1 MEISQT
7 FGATAFS
14 FSFETSSP
22 KVENSKNV
30 FASLLDKQME
40 AAEKETEDE
49 RPNRFADDLAE
60 IKEKGFSAYVR
71 DLEREKIEEIR
82 KEIMARMG
90 LTEEDLA
97 KLSPEQRAMIEDIIA
112 QEIKIR
118 LGASSLE
125 KNDYSESKDQSVET
139 VMAVIRPNFVF
150 VSMPEEP
157 GKNAYLSDHN
167 KQGTGNIFRPDTAG
181 SDGTLPLEAYS
192 LPGWMGDFIP
202 EHVKLDAQI
211 GQSYMASNSARY
223 DNLSSGEK
231 ADLAEYMD
239 TLLSFYKK
247 ESENRGIETPEDYYN
262 AIVLKGKPELSEEIH
277 QSVQQSLVSES
288 RNRGLMHQ
296 FGISL

>member
-7 FGATAFS
+7 FGAAAFS
-14 FSFETSSP
+14 FSFETSSTQLENP
-22 KVENSKNV
+22 KNS
-30 FASLLDKQME
+30 FASLLEKQME
-40 AAEKETEDE
+40 TAGKETEE
-49 RPNRFADDLAE
+49 ARPNRFADDLAE
-60 IKEKGFSAYVR
+60 IKEKGFTAYVR
-71 DLEREKIEEIR
+71 DLEREKIDEIR
-82 KEIMARMG
+82 KEILARMG

-125 KNDYSESKDQSVET
+125 KNDDSDSRDHSVET
-139 VMAVIRPNFVF
+139 VMAGIRPNFVF

-157 GKNAYLSDHN
+157 GKNAPLSAHN
-167 KQGTGNIFRPDTAG
+167 KQGMGNIFRPDTADSEG
-181 SDGTLPLEAYS
+181 ALPLEAYS

-202 EHVKLDAQI
+202 EHVKLDVQL
-211 GQSYMASNSARY
+211 GQSYLESNGARY

-239 TLLSFYKK
+239 TLLSFYKE
-247 ESENRGIETPEDYYN
+247 ESESRGIETPEDYYN

-277 QSVQQSLVSES
+277 QSVQQSLLSDS
-288 RNRGLMHQ
+288 RTMELMHQ
-296 FGISL
+296 FGILS